1 MVSKV
6 QITSKKQ
13 DDKDNKKEENKELI
27 LNFNKL
33 LPRDKHHQSLY
44 IQNYLKYAYK
54 ERTKQ
59 IKTIEDQYLKIINDE
74 KIQNEKSKNIAES
87 MDYFNKIIK
96 TEMNNTFYRTQQS
109 KDEMFSTFYK
119 LDVSSRT
126 TETDRLKEL
135 MKSRDNLKCQFKEK
149 INAQNIVTDIL
160 KNYIVNSYDYA
171 YMLQSYKDTVEILG
185 KDYEDEIKLFKLL
198 SNKKEEEIRNQLKK
212 FTAKDKNNITKLIEE
227 IEFNQLII
235 SEEIMSKLREFIK

>member
-1 MVSKV
+1 
-6 QITSKKQ
+6 
-13 DDKDNKKEENKELI
+13 
-27 LNFNKL
+27 
-33 LPRDKHHQSLY
+33 
-44 IQNYLKYAYK
+44 
-54 ERTKQ
+54 
-59 IKTIEDQYLKIINDE
+59 
-74 KIQNEKSKNIAES
+74 
-87 MDYFNKIIK
+87 MDYFNKMIK
-96 TEMNNTFYRTQQS
+96 TEMNNTFYKTQQS

-119 LDVSSRT
+119 LDISSRT

-135 MKSRDNLKCQFKEK
+135 MKSRDNLKCHLKEK
-149 INAQNIVTDIL
+149 INAQNTVTDIL

-198 SNKKEEEIRNQLKK
+198 SNKKEKDIKNQLKK
-212 FTAKDKNNITKLIEE
+212 FMAKDKNNITKLIEE